1 MILFIDE
8 TGVGWKQRE
17 QVFFSDVNAS
27 VVFFTRYSNEL
38 KQLALKEI
46 CMKLSLD
53 KISFA

>member
-1 MILFIDE
+1 MILCIDE
-8 TGVGWKQRE
+8 TGAGWKQRE

-46 CMKLSLD
+46 CRKLSLD